1 MRSTRTLRRVFVV
14 VVLAALLSTV
24 AWVTGVRFTG
34 GGDDQGRDAPALRGD
49 TGGSVVLPLTG
60 EGLDRRLDALRRH
73 LRAQPRDAANW
84 AALGVACVEQARR
97 TADPGLYG
105 QAQRALARSL
115 ALSPAPVNSGA
126 LAGQAALAA
135 ARHDFRAALRL
146 ADRSLAVS
154 PYGELGLVI
163 RVDALVEL
171 GRYDAAHRAA
181 LRADARHPGI
191 PAFSRLAYVAEL
203 RGERATARRVLEQA
217 LAPASD
223 PGDIAHVAT
232 ALGELSRAEG
242 KSGPAL
248 RWYATALRAEPGYL
262 PALLGRGQVR
272 AARGDLAGAARDLEA
287 VTARQPLPAYLAL
300 LGEVYA
306 ARGDGRAAAR
316 QYAALGAWTRLARA
330 QRVNTDLDTALV
342 AADHG
347 DRAQA
352 LRAARAEWDR
362 RHTVHTADA
371 LAWAL
376 HRRGRDAAALP
387 LARQATETLTKGGYR
402 NASFLYHRAEIEH
415 ALGRDA
421 DARTHGRAAL
431 ALDTALTPEARTAL
445 GRWVEGERTRARAR
459 EGERR

>member
-1 MRSTRTLRRVFVV
+1 MGSTHTLRRALAVV
-14 VVLAALLSTV
+14 ALALSLSTL
-24 AWVTGVRFTG
+24 AWVTGFRFPGVR
-34 GGDDQGRDAPALRGD
+34 DDQGPRTPVLRGD
-49 TGGSVVLPLTG
+49 TDGSVVLPLTG
-60 EGLDRRLDALRRH
+60 EGLGRRLDTLRRH

-84 AALGVACVEQARR
+84 AALGSACVEQARR

-105 QAQRALARSL
+105 QAQRAFARSL
-115 ALSPAPVNSGA
+115 ALSPAPGNSGA

-135 ARHDFRAALRL
+135 ARHDFFAALRL

-154 PYGELGLVI
+154 PYGELALAV

-181 LRADARHPGI
+181 LRADARRPGI
-191 PAFSRLAYVAEL
+191 PAFTRFAYVAEL

-217 LAPASD
+217 LAPTSA
-223 PGDIAHVAT
+223 PGDIAHLAT
-232 ALGELSRAEG
+232 ALGELSRSEG
-242 KSGPAL
+242 KPGPAL
-248 RWYATALRAEPGYL
+248 RSYAVALRADPGHV

-272 AARGDLAGAARDLEA
+272 AAVGDLAGAVRDLEA
-287 VTARQPLPAYLAL
+287 VVARQPLPAHLAL
-300 LGEVYA
+300 LGEMYA
-306 ARGDGRAAAR
+306 ARGERRAAAR
-316 QYAALGAWTRLARA
+316 QYAALDAWTRLARA

-347 DRAQA
+347 ERAQA
-352 LRAARAEWDR
+352 LRAARAEWKR

-387 LARQATETLTKGGYR
+387 LARQATETLTRGGYR
-402 NASFLYHRAEIEH
+402 NAAFLYHRAEIEH

-421 DARTHGRAAL
+421 EARTHGRDAL
-431 ALDTALTPEARTAL
+431 ALGTALTPQARTAL
-445 GRWVEGERTRARAR
+445 GRWVTAGEQ
-459 EGERR
+459 G